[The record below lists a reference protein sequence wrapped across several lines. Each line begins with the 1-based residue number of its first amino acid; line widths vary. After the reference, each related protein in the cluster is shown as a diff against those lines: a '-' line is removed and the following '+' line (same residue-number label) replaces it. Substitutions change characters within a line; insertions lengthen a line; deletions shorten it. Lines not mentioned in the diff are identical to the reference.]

1 MTTPRLAGLV
11 LLLALAPTGTIAQTL
26 PAQEAPIQDLP
37 VLQPEQPA
45 QEMEPKPIGS
55 SEVRVS
61 ETMMVDIIVQN
72 DYVTNALHK
81 LAVQARRNIV
91 PSPAVER
98 LVSATIYDV
107 TFYEALD
114 ALLRPNGLGFI
125 EQGDFIYVYTGAEL
139 TALGLDEWRTIT
151 RVIHLDYLRA
161 EDARDF
167 VSHLLSS
174 VGTIE
179 VTKDLEVAGEQAG
192 GQIAVGG
199 IETGGEGEGEKVYTP
214 NIDEFALSNSI
225 VVHDYPVNVD
235 RIEVFLRDADT
246 QPAQVLIEAS
256 IVQTSLTE
264 QNAFGVDF
272 ALLSGVNFTSF
283 FNFPVGD
290 IPLGIK
296 LDTEPDDPGTG
307 DLNLVSPDDRSFD
320 NFVIANPGNAGA
332 GDATIR
338 GGYIDDDFGV
348 FIRAL
353 DAVSDVT
360 LLSNPK
366 ILTLNRQRARV
377 YVGTRVG
384 YLETTVVEN
393 QVLETIKW
401 IDTGVIL
408 DIRPYILRDGRVRL
422 ELAPKVSEVKFREVE
437 SISGRLQQI
446 PDEEIETVN
455 ADVLVPEGY
464 TAVIGGLFREDTS
477 RTRRQVPLL
486 GDIPVAG
493 AAFRGHDDEV
503 RQVEIIFLIKPTVM
517 RDRVIDQV
525 GRRGEEFTEYVRVG
539 AREGLLPWS
548 RERKAARLNLEAQ
561 RFKADGKFYKALY
574 RLRRSLELKP
584 SQPELIRTRQELLGD
599 PSWWPASFLDR
610 VIFGDL
616 EGGDVPG
623 EPELEPEPDL
633 EGEDG
638 NDEP

>member
-1 MTTPRLAGLV
+1 MKRPRLTGLV
-11 LLLALAPTGTIAQTL
+11 LLLALAPTATLAQTL
-26 PAQEAPIQDLP
+26 DAPISDLP
-37 VLQPEQPA
+37 VLQPGEPA

-98 LVSATIYDV
+98 LVNATIYDV

-139 TALGLDEWRTIT
+139 TELGLDEWRTVT
-151 RVIHLDYLRA
+151 RILHLDYLRP

-179 VTKDLEVAGEQAG
+179 VTKDLEVEGGQAG
-192 GQIAVGG
+192 GQMAVGG
-199 IETGGEGEGEKVYTP
+199 IETGGEGEGEKIYTP
-214 NIDEFALSNSI
+214 NIDEFALSNAI
-225 VVHDYPVNVD
+225 VVHDYPDNVD
-235 RIEVFLRDADT
+235 RIEAVLRDADT
-246 QPAQVLIEAS
+246 QPAQVLIEAT
-256 IVQTSLTE
+256 ILQTSLTE

-296 LDTEPDDPGTG
+296 LDATPDDPGTG
-307 DLNLVSPDDRSFD
+307 QLNIGSPTGGDFD
-320 NFVIANPGNAGA
+320 NFVIANPGNTGAGA
-332 GDATIR
+332 ATIR
-338 GGYIDDDFGV
+338 AGYIDDDFGV

-377 YVGTRVG
+377 YVGKRVG
-384 YLETTVVEN
+384 YLETTIVEN
-393 QVLETIKW
+393 QVLETIKF

-408 DIRPYILRDGRVRL
+408 DIRPFILRDGRVRL
-422 ELAPKVSEVKFREVE
+422 ELAPKVSEVVFREVE
-437 SISGRLQQI
+437 SISGRLQLI

-455 ADVLVPEGY
+455 ANVLVPEGY
-464 TAVIGGLFREDTS
+464 TAVIGGLFREDTN

-486 GDIPVAG
+486 GDIPIAG

-503 RQVEIIFLIKPTVM
+503 RQIEIIFLIKPTVM
-517 RDRVIDQV
+517 RDRVIEQT
-525 GRRGEEFTEYVRVG
+525 GRRGEEFADYVRVG

-548 RERKAARLNLEAQ
+548 RQRHAARLNLQAY
-561 RFKADGKFYKALY
+561 RFMAEGKFYKALY

-584 SQPELIRTRQELLGD
+584 SQPEVIRTRQELLGD
-599 PSWWPASFLDR
+599 PGWWPESFLDR

-616 EGGDVPG
+616 EGGEVPG
-623 EPELEPEPDL
+623 EPELLEPEPDL